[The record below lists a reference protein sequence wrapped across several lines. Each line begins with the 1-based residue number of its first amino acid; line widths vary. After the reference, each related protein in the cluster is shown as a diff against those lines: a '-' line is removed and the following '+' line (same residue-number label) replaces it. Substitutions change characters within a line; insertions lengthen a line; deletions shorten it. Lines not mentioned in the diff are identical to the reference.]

1 MVIVTGKTDVEFA
14 LTLAA
19 IPVTIII
26 LFFAAFFTRR
36 ENTAGMIVIIVCGHC
51 SSIHFMFSFH

>member
-1 MVIVTGKTDVEFA
+1 MVPGKEDIEFA

-26 LFFAAFFTRR
+26 LLFAAVFVRHETIL
-36 ENTAGMIVIIVCGHC
+36 GMAVIIVCERTDHI
-51 SSIHFMFSFH
+51 SHP